1 MNWEIWPFFG
11 HFLAIFWPFF
21 GHFLGGG
28 LGVGVGLTRGAPEMA
43 LVWQRTPTSGRIK
56 AGSGQRLGRVTVTV
70 AAESEPQGRL
80 TAGEGRLTGGQGA
93 TVGWHFQ
100 HWHRRKERPMERETD
115 THTEVTH

>member
-1 MNWEIWPFFG
+1 
-11 HFLAIFWPFF
+11 
-21 GHFLGGG
+21 
-28 LGVGVGLTRGAPEMA
+28 MA

-100 HWHRRKERPMERETD
+100 HWHGRKERPMERERQIHTLRLHTD
-115 THTEVTH
+115 THRHTDTRVDGWTPASQCDPSTNEPMSM